1 MSDGRFFLMLSGK
14 VRKVSF
20 LFVEAF
26 RILHPEYA
34 NSLTGLTG
42 IQMFLTEVL
51 DTRPV
56 VE

>member
-1 MSDGRFFLMLSGK
+1 MLSGK

-20 LFVEAF
+20 RFVEAF